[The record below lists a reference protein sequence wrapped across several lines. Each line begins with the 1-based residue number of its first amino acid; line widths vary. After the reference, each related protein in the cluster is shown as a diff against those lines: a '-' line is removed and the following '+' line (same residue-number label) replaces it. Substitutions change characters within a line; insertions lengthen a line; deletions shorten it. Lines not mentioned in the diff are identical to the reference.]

1 MKKIFILTHPKKKK
15 DRLFEEAKRDVKKYI
30 KRETSKA
37 LPEDFDSWIFD
48 CRFGKTEDEAKTI
61 DRNDIT
67 KNIDAAQKEDLD
79 SFYLEILARPWNKP
93 ASVFIDRSEE
103 STD

>member
-1 MKKIFILTHPKKKK
+1 MKKTFILTHPKKKK

-30 KRETSKA
+30 KRESNKA

-48 CRFGKTEDEAKTI
+48 CRFGKSEIEAKTI

-67 KNIDAAQKEDLD
+67 KSIDAAEREGLE
-79 SFYLEILARPWNKP
+79 SFYLEILAKPWNKP
-93 ASVFIDRSEE
+93 KRPEVEKEPETSI
-103 STD
+103 